1 MKIHDLPR
9 HRRPREKLLA
19 RGGGALSDAELLA
32 VILRTGFHGKSALE
46 VAQRL
51 LKERDVSELLHT
63 PLAELAKRRGVGMS
77 RATVLMAA
85 IELAS
90 RSLHTSPA
98 TLTSPQQL
106 AASLQYLSK
115 YAQER
120 VVALYLNARNHVIYQ
135 ATISV
140 GTVNSA
146 LIHPREVFAP
156 AIEHKAASVI
166 LAHNHPS
173 QDARPSEEDIIVT
186 GRLVAAGELL
196 DIPLLDHLIVT
207 ATGWTSFKQE
217 QLL

>member
-1 MKIHDLPR
+1 M
-9 HRRPREKLLA
+9 
-19 RGGGALSDAELLA
+19 SDVELLA
-32 VILRTGFHGKSALE
+32 VVLRTGFHEKSALE
-46 VAQRL
+46 VASRL
-51 LKERDVSELLHT
+51 LKEQDVSKLLSL
-63 PLAELAKRRGVGMS
+63 PLTELASRRGVGVS
-77 RATVLMAA
+77 RATVLVAA
-85 IELAS
+85 VELAS
-90 RSLHTSPA
+90 RTLQTSPA

-106 AASLQYLSK
+106 AALLQYLSK

-156 AIEHKAASVI
+156 AIEHKVASVI

-173 QDARPSEEDIIVT
+173 QDARPSEEDIVVT
-186 GRLVAAGELL
+186 GRLVEVGELL

-207 ATGWTSFKQE
+207 TTGWTSFKQE